1 MSVLQWFP
9 GPLVIVA
16 PHQDDE
22 TLGCGGLIARL
33 SAEREIH
40 VVFATDGSRSPLAAG
55 ESVNPSLVSTREE
68 EARQALSCL
77 GVGGDHLHFL
87 RLPDG
92 ALSAHEEELRAGLQ
106 EVIGRLA
113 PATVLVPFRYDWH
126 PDHCAA
132 QRVTAGAHAAGT
144 IPGALV
150 EYFVYTQRR
159 LLPGGDIRA
168 CLMPDALWRVEINQV
183 AARKRQAL
191 EQFRSQTTR
200 YFDWQRRPILTDEV
214 LTRACVSPEIFLPST
229 ANLETRGGIPPW
241 WIDVASRWE
250 PQLKRAKDGV
260 VSWLKR

>member
-9 GPLVIVA
+9 GRVVIVA

-33 SAEREIH
+33 SAEREFH
-40 VVFATDGSRSPLAAG
+40 VVFATDGSRSPLAEG
-55 ESVNPSLVSTREE
+55 ESVNPSLVGTRED
-68 EARQALSCL
+68 EARQALACL
-77 GVGGDHLHFL
+77 GVRDDHLHFL

-92 ALSAHEEELRAGLQ
+92 ALRSHENELRAALQ

-113 PATVLVPFRYDWH
+113 PDTVLVPFRYDWH

-132 QRVTAGAHAAGT
+132 QRVTAHAHAAGA
-144 IPGALV
+144 IPGRLV

-168 CLMPDALWRVEINQV
+168 CLMPDRLWPVDIGEV
-183 AARKRQAL
+183 AARKREAL
-191 EQFRSQTTR
+191 EKFRSQTTR
-200 YFDWQRRPILTDEV
+200 FFDWQRRPILTDDV

-229 ANLETRGGIPPW
+229 AKLVTRRGVPPW
-241 WIDVASRWE
+241 WIDAASRWE
-250 PQLKRAKDGV
+250 PRLKRAKDGV

>member
-1 MSVLQWFP
+1 M
-9 GPLVIVA
+9 VIVA

-22 TLGCGGLIARL
+22 TLGCGGLIALL
-33 SAEREIH
+33 SAERDIH
-40 VVFATDGSRSPLAAG
+40 VVFATDGSCSPLAVG
-55 ESVNPSLVSTREE
+55 EAFNPSLVAIREE
-68 EARQALSCL
+68 EARQALACL
-77 GVGGDHLHFL
+77 GVPRDNLHFL

-92 ALSAHEEELRAGLQ
+92 ALREHEHELGAALRKL
-106 EVIGRLA
+106 ISLLA

-132 QRVTAGAHAAGT
+132 QRVTAHAHAAGAIT
-144 IPGALV
+144 GTLV

-159 LLPGGDIRA
+159 LLPGGDVRA
-168 CLMPDALWRVEINQV
+168 CLTPGGLWPVDIGKV
-183 AARKRQAL
+183 AARKREAL
-191 EQFRSQTTR
+191 EKFRSQTTR
-200 YFDWQRRPILTDEV
+200 YFEWQRRPILTDDV

-229 ANLETRGGIPPW
+229 ARLATRRGIPPW